1 MARGSRDAARSD
13 AAKDQTASK
22 GRRRGKRGAGR
33 LVAMLAFLPIAS
45 RAPLYGRLLWELLI
59 DERTPVARK
68 ALLGGALGYV
78 ILGRDLVPDEM
89 PVIGGL
95 DDLVVVALA
104 VDLFLGGVEDA
115 LLNEKLG
122 ELGISRAAYDDDVAR
137 VRRIVPGPVRR
148 VARRL
153 PDAIGFVGE
162 AFEHSGLAPRLRA
175 WIT

>member
-1 MARGSRDAARSD
+1 MARGSRDARSS
-13 AAKDQTASK
+13 AAKDQAASK
-22 GRRRGKRGAGR
+22 GRRRGKHGVGR
-33 LVAMLAFLPIAS
+33 LVAMLAFLPIAG

-104 VDLFLGGVEDA
+104 VDLFLGGVEDE

-122 ELGISRAAYDDDVAR
+122 ELGIARAAYDDDVAK
-137 VRRIVPGPVRR
+137 VRRLVPGPIRR

-153 PDAIGFVGE
+153 PDALGFIGE

>member
-1 MARGSRDAARSD
+1 MARAEDQKGS
-13 AAKDQTASK
+13 KNGK
-22 GRRRGKRGAGR
+22 RRGKRGAGR
-33 LVAMLAFLPIAS
+33 LVAMLAFLPIAG

-78 ILGRDLVPDEM
+78 ILGRDLVPDEV

-104 VDLFLGGVEDA
+104 VDLFLGGVEDE

-122 ELGISRAAYDDDVAR
+122 ALGISRAAFDDDVAR
-137 VRRIVPGPVRR
+137 VRRLVPGPVRR

-153 PDAIGFVGE
+153 PEAAGFVGE
-162 AFEHSGLAPRLRA
+162 AIEHSGLAPRLRA
-175 WIT
+175 WLT

>member
-1 MARGSRDAARSD
+1 MARAEDR
-13 AAKDQTASK
+13 TASK
-22 GRRRGKRGAGR
+22 NGRRRGKRGAGR
-33 LVAMLAFLPIAS
+33 LVAMLAFLPIAG

-78 ILGRDLVPDEM
+78 ILGRDLVPDEV

-104 VDLFLGGVEDA
+104 VDLFLGGVEDG
-115 LLNEKLG
+115 LLNEKLS
-122 ELGISRAAYDDDVAR
+122 ELGISRSAYDDDVAR
-137 VRRIVPGPVRR
+137 VRRLVPGPVRR

-153 PDAIGFVGE
+153 PDAVGFVGE
-162 AFEHSGLAPRLRA
+162 AVEHSGLAPRLRA
-175 WIT
+175 WLT